1 MYATTLTEDFD
12 IDIGHL
18 QNCYFQLTTCRDVV
32 VAAAV
37 VVVAAAAVAV
47 VVVDG
52 GILVNDWFDSIE
64 MFLCSENKSNSV
76 KL

>member
-32 VAAAV
+32 VAAAAA
-37 VVVAAAAVAV
+37 VVVAAAAAV

-52 GILVNDWFDSIE
+52 VILVNDWFDSIE